1 MYPHTDIYVLLC
13 DIYVPVLLCVLALS
27 DAVHNRLPAAIYVLV
42 LLNMC
47 PCTAIYVSSYYYMW
61 LRTTTYVS
69 SYYYIYVGEP
79 GTE

>member
-1 MYPHTDIYVLLC
+1 MCCYVIYMSPYY
-13 DIYVPVLLCVLALS
+13 YVCWHCQQ
-27 DAVHNRLPAAIYVLV
+27 AVCNRLPAAIYVLV